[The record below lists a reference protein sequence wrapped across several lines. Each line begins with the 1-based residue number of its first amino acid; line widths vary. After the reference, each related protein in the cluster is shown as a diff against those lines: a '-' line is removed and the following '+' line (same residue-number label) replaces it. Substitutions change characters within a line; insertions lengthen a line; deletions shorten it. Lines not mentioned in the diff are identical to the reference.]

1 MIYFFLSNCGANM
14 SPSSNT
20 SSIIPVFNSEHY
32 HIWAVK
38 MRFYLRSQGLWNV
51 VMFEADPPPLGAN
64 PIVAQMKAYDEEKL
78 KKDKAIT
85 CLHLGLVNHIH
96 QNHGL
101 GNT

>member
-1 MIYFFLSNCGANM
+1 M

-20 SSIIPVFNSEHY
+20 SSVIPVFNGEHY

-51 VMFEADPPPLGAN
+51 VMSEADPPPLGAN
-64 PIVAQMKAYDEEKL
+64 PTVAQMKAYEEEKL
-78 KKDKAIT
+78 KKDSHHLPTFKT
-85 CLHLGLVNHIH
+85 CRPHLH
-96 QNHGL
+96 QNHEL